1 MDTITITIP
10 QVKINLN
17 LKDITFDTLENTV
30 FHTQMCSGRKTIEKA
45 LFDIDNILREKRPKG
60 TLENLGKKA
69 KYFGTRLGD
78 IRYRR
83 TAYKD
88 KAGGKL
94 RCLLEERLG
103 IRKNQRLSLTRL
115 KIETFLASLT
125 TYRATE
131 ENMELLTGVKRSHEA
146 IRQSVIKE
154 GQGLIEHR
162 KAEFDKI
169 RRLEDTE
176 GEARPSHDMA
186 YVESDAT
193 YIRRQRRHKR
203 KGRPYRRRGRRR
215 KSFEVKLGIGYTDK
229 VRRYN
234 KGRGR
239 GLKLKDKF
247 TYASIEDGKTFMDNL
262 SLIAEKKLSLSR
274 AKKVIFGGDGG
285 SYITAGIRDFFPN
298 AVYIL
303 SKFHLKRAV
312 KTALARRPK
321 AQKAIN
327 KLLKKDKIDIV
338 LSLLWRLIQRA
349 EDRKDRIALQDL
361 YAYIRNNRQG
371 INPIKRIK
379 DKVIRGK
386 IKGTGAME
394 ANVDKLIAHRFKK
407 RGMSWSE
414 KGAQSLLKVKEAIA
428 NDEWDSWWQ
437 GRRDEPVQ
445 INTEPLRQLTAKDFW
460 KKEPDKPPL
469 VEMALPALHGPD
481 RDEPWAHVIRELQT
495 IDYYK

>member
-10 QVKINLN
+10 EVKINLN

-45 LFDIDNILREKRPKG
+45 LFDIDKRLREQRPKG
-60 TLENLGKKA
+60 TLENLGKRA
-69 KYFGTRLGD
+69 KYLSTRLGD
-78 IRYRR
+78 ILYRR

-88 KAGGKL
+88 KTSGKL

-103 IRKNQRLSLTRL
+103 IKKNQRLSLTRL

-131 ENMELLTGVKRSHEA
+131 ENVELLTGFKRSHES
-146 IRQSVIKE
+146 IRQSVIRE
-154 GQGLIEHR
+154 GQSIMEHQ
-162 KAEFDKI
+162 KATLDKI
-169 RRLEDTE
+169 RRLEDNE
-176 GEARPSHDMA
+176 DEAPPSHDTA
-186 YVESDAT
+186 YLESDAT
-193 YIRRQRRHKR
+193 FIRQQRRHKR
-203 KGRPYRRRGRRR
+203 KGRPYRRRGRRG
-215 KSFEVKLGIGYTDK
+215 KSLEVKLGIGYTDK
-229 VRRYN
+229 VRRYK
-234 KGRGR
+234 KGRGK

-247 TYASIEDGKTFMDNL
+247 TYASIQDGKTFMDNL
-262 SLIAEKKLSLSR
+262 SLIAEKRLSLSR

-285 SYITAGIRDFFPN
+285 AYITAGIRDFFPN
-298 AVYIL
+298 AIYIL

-312 KTALARRPK
+312 KTALAGRPK
-321 AQKAIN
+321 AQDVIN

-338 LSLLWRLIQRA
+338 LSVLWRLIQRA
-349 EDRKDRIALQDL
+349 KDRKDRLALQDL
-361 YAYIRNNRQG
+361 YTYIRNNRQG

-379 DKVIRGK
+379 DKRVRNM
-386 IKGTGAME
+386 IKGAGAME
-394 ANVDKLIAHRFKK
+394 ANVDKIIAHRFKK
-407 RGMSWSE
+407 RGMSWSV

-428 NDEWDSWWQ
+428 NDEWDLWWQ
-437 GRRDEPVQ
+437 GRRDESIY
-445 INTEPLRQLTAKDFW
+445 INPEPLKQLTAKDFW
-460 KKEPDKPPL
+460 KKSDTPPL